1 MSRPGVLALALS
13 AVLLTGCFTGER
25 PHFNDD
31 PFPTGA
37 MTGDAAIDA
46 VLLKLDTPVTGPVTA
61 TYSVL
66 TKFGNI
72 TNTAA
77 AVVDAGNRSVTI
89 GNVRYIQTPTAGA
102 TCTVDGS
109 VPCTAALDASRVSD
123 IGVTID
129 FYSAEAAT
137 RLRRDA
143 RAKIAPTT
151 PHAETIADQ
160 SAICVDVPLA
170 GGTAVY
176 CALDNGLVAKV
187 DDGDVAVNLTALA
200 ATADAVLFQIPV

>member
-1 MSRPGVLALALS
+1 MSRRGALALALS
-13 AVLLTGCFTGER
+13 AALLTGCFTGER

-46 VLLKLDTPVTGPVTA
+46 VLVKLDTPVAGPATA
-61 TYSVL
+61 GYSVL

-72 TNTAA
+72 TNSAA
-77 AVVDAGNRSVTI
+77 VVVDAGNRSVTI
-89 GNVRYIQTPTAGA
+89 ANVRYIETPTANS
-102 TCTVDGS
+102 TCSADGS
-109 VPCTAALDASRVSD
+109 VPCAQGLDPSRVSD

-129 FYSAEAAT
+129 FYSTEAAT

-143 RAKIAPTT
+143 RAKIAPSTA
-151 PHAETIADQ
+151 HAETIAEQ
-160 SAICVDVPLA
+160 PATCVDVPLP

-176 CALDNGLVAKV
+176 CALDNGMVAKL
-187 DDGDVAVNLTALA
+187 DDGDVAVNLTSLTG
-200 ATADAVLFQIPV
+200 TADAALFVPA